1 MEFLECNIKIFRLI
15 WRAYDTNYECSQ
27 VIQDTHDEGMTNQK
41 VISQVTKD
49 THDEGVIDQKVIEN
63 QDSIMLFV
71 SNVIVVANEKW
82 KNLDHIQ

>member
-1 MEFLECNIKIFRLI
+1 
-15 WRAYDTNYECSQ
+15 
-27 VIQDTHDEGMTNQK
+27 VIQDTRDEGMTNQK

-71 SNVIVVANEKW
+71 SNVIVVANEK
-82 KNLDHIQ
+82 

>member
-1 MEFLECNIKIFRLI
+1 M
-15 WRAYDTNYECSQ
+15 
-27 VIQDTHDEGMTNQK
+27 IQDTHDEGMNNQK

-71 SNVIVVANEKW
+71 RNVIVVANEK
-82 KNLDHIQ
+82 